1 MIIHLTTI
9 FAQLDYTGDEDWQQ
23 WASQKELQ
31 LSDETSSNNR
41 NIAKSPVEAKI
52 VPEDDNAWVDTVV
65 ALPFSDSTVSS
76 EDDTGEEK
84 LLGEIKT
91 SLTEKELL
99 SGEIFQEETPQKDIQ
114 KRNTQA
120 NEVFQGMDGIIDLGI
135 IDEEPLLQGKHQKIG
150 HITTKTN
157 RNTVSGKRS
166 DNTKKRSLE
175 KFKSTGDS
183 AAQKQTT
190 STIKKSK

>member
-1 MIIHLTTI
+1 MIFHVTKLFT
-9 FAQLDYTGDEDWQQ
+9 QLDYTGDEDWRL
-23 WASQKELQ
+23 WMSRKEVHS
-31 LSDETSSNNR
+31 SDEPASNDQ
-41 NIAKSPVEAKI
+41 NIRESPVEAKI
-52 VPEDDNAWVDTVV
+52 VAEDDNAGVDTVV

-99 SGEIFQEETPQKDIQ
+99 SGEIFQEDTPQKDIQ